1 MNRFIAILCLSLF
14 YVLDTQGQN
23 SPDDVLGVW
32 KNGEGTAMIKIAKT
46 GNEYLGKIVWLKEPN
61 DPLNGKPKVD
71 KNNSDVTKKNV
82 PIVGINLLKDLK
94 FKNDHWEDG
103 TIYDPENGKT
113 YKCIIKFRDGKLN
126 LRGYIGTSLLGRTQ
140 NWTKVA
146 DIK

>member
-1 MNRFIAILCLSLF
+1 MRKYLILSSLF
-14 YVLDTQGQN
+14 LLFKQVFPQVIHADAIVGTWLTA
-23 SPDDVLGVW
+23 
-32 KNGEGTAMIKIAKT
+32 NGRAKIQIYKKADLYN
-46 GNEYLGKIVWLKEPN
+46 GRIVWVMYPN
-61 DPLNGKPKVD
+61 YPDGKPKVD